1 MILVRDIRLPL
12 DAPEGQAFARALRAL
27 GVPRA
32 QVGDLGVA
40 KLSVDARRGQPKL
53 VYTVAVT
60 LRDPAA
66 EPAYAAKT
74 PGAVL
79 HRSVELT
86 LQPGGSPLRCRPVVC
101 GLGPART
108 VCCAA
113 AGPPGVPSHR
123 TGARPRAGTA
133 GAGGGAFFCYR
144 RAGPQCQYPVWR
156 RRSGHLFGRQA
167 HHPHRR

>member
-60 LRDPAA
+60 DR
-66 EPAYAAKT
+66 K
-74 PGAVL
+74 
-79 HRSVELT
+79 SV
-86 LQPGGSPLRCRPVVC
+86 V
-101 GLGPART
+101 
-108 VCCAA
+108 
-113 AGPPGVPSHR
+113 
-123 TGARPRAGTA
+123 
-133 GAGGGAFFCYR
+133 
-144 RAGPQCQYPVWR
+144 
-156 RRSGHLFGRQA
+156 
-167 HHPHRR
+167 